1 MYHQNTTYRFV
12 FTLLCVT
19 SLVRLNLPKGME
31 DENKTGESYPV
42 HLKQDESQV
51 ALHQL
56 GSMQ

>member
-1 MYHQNTTYRFV
+1 
-12 FTLLCVT
+12 
-19 SLVRLNLPKGME
+19 ME

-51 ALHQL
+51 ALDQL